1 MRRIIPSPGLSLLLL
16 LTWILAFQAVDLGT
30 ILLGLLLAIVIPRIT
45 TPFWPDAPTNVRL
58 GPLLRL
64 TLLVIRDIVIA
75 NVRVAL
81 LIVGPARRL
90 RPRFLVVPVDL
101 RQPFAITLFAN
112 IISLTPGTVSSNL
125 SGDRRSLLVH
135 GLDVDDPEAAIADMK
150 HRYERPLR
158 EVFE

>member
-16 LTWILAFQAVDLGT
+16 LTWILASQAVDLGT
-30 ILLGLLLAIVIPRIT
+30 ILLGVLLAIVIPRIT
-45 TPFWPDAPTNVRL
+45 TPFWPDAPTRVAL

-81 LIVGPARRL
+81 LIVGPAHRL

-135 GLDVDDPEAAIADMK
+135 GLDIDDPDAAIADMK